1 MNSFTPGQR
10 WFSSAEPELGLGT
23 VLRLA
28 GRQVQIVFTGTGV
41 VRMYA
46 LGSAPLLRAVF
57 RPGERVRIGG
67 EDKTVERA
75 ELRDSL
81 IHYTCAG
88 LAHAEGELDAE
99 QPVSQADSRLLSG
112 RVDRNDQFEFRREC
126 LRRRAEARAHAGW
139 GALGAR
145 IDLVPHQLRVAET
158 AGQRRPPRLLLADE
172 VGLGKTIEACLITAQ
187 QLASGRARRVLVL
200 VPESL
205 VNQWFVELLRRFNL
219 PFAIYDEERCESL
232 ELTEPKANPFEDEQ
246 CVIASVDWLA
256 SHEKR
261 ARQALAAGWDLLLVD
276 EAHHLVWTPE
286 FASPGYAL
294 VEALAARTPGLL
306 LLTATP
312 EQLGLGGHFAR
323 LRLLDPARYTS
334 LEDFRDESRGYLA
347 LSALAERL
355 LQSETLTTDDM
366 QTLAARFPGDGD
378 ALVARI
384 SRIAAGDGDERDAL
398 LADLVDRHGTGR
410 VMVRNRRAAVGG
422 FPTRRPH
429 VSLLP
434 APDDPTVLGRLRAEF
449 AHDVGDTD
457 DEPAHDY
464 AAVGADPRTDWL
476 LGILAEVAPAKVL
489 VLCRSRAKVQA
500 LEEALRL
507 RSGLPVARFHEDMN
521 LLQRDRNAAYF
532 ADPEGARLLLASE
545 IGAEGRNFQ
554 FAQHLVMWDLPLHP
568 DMLEQRIGRL
578 DRIGQRGDVNIHA
591 AAVAGSAQEVLL
603 RWVHDGLDAFRGVLA
618 DGRELLRSFGAELL
632 QLAEQDA
639 DAREPALADLL
650 TRSADK
656 HAELARVIAQ
666 GRDRLLELGSRR
678 GAADGALLAA
688 LREDDAHAAM
698 DDFALRLLETF
709 GVHNEPLAAGQWL
722 LDPEHLTVDGFEEL
736 KNGPRAATFDRATAL
751 ERDDLL
757 YLRADHPLLLSASEL
772 LISGESGNAAFLVD
786 DSLPPRTVVLEAV
799 NVLECVAPRGLD
811 VERYLPPAPLSVA
824 VDTRLQLRPD
834 FAPGERARLRAGDR
848 VFDLSPQRK
857 ILATLVPPM
866 LERAREEALLQA
878 QQRVTEAMARADA
891 LLGGEVERL
900 RALARVNP
908 AVRPEEI
915 AALEAERLAVLA
927 ALPTARPRLD
937 SLRLVASTDFLQ
949 LRR

>member
-1 MNSFTPGQR
+1 MNTFAPGQR

-67 EDKTVERA
+67 QDKTVESA
-75 ELRDSL
+75 ELHDAL
-81 IHYTCAG
+81 IHYTCDG
-88 LAHAEGELDAE
+88 QAHAEGELDAE

-126 LRRRAEARAHAGW
+126 LQRRAEARAHPGW
-139 GALGAR
+139 GVLGAR
-145 IDLVPHQLRVAET
+145 IDLIPHQLQVAER
-158 AGQRRPPRLLLADE
+158 ASQRRPPRLLLADE

-187 QLASGRARRVLVL
+187 QLASGRVRRVLVL

-256 SHEKR
+256 SHDKR

-286 FASPGYAL
+286 FSSPGYAL
-294 VEALAARTPGLL
+294 VESLSLQTPGLL

-323 LRLLDPARYTS
+323 LRLLDPARYTD
-334 LEDFRDESRGYLA
+334 LESYREESRRYLE

-355 LQSETLTTDDM
+355 LEDQALTTEDM
-366 QTLAARFPGDGD
+366 ATLSALFPGDD
-378 ALVARI
+378 EALVGRLG
-384 SRIAAGDGDERDAL
+384 RIAAGDTRERDAL
-398 LADLVDRHGTGR
+398 LSDLVDRHGTGR
-410 VMVRNRRAAVGG
+410 VMIRNRRAAIGG
-422 FPTRRPH
+422 FPVRLPH
-429 VSLLP
+429 LTALDVP
-434 APDDPTVLGRLRAEF
+434 EDPTVLGRLRAEF
-449 AHDVGDTD
+449 AHDVGETD

-464 AAVGADPRTDWL
+464 ARDPRTDWL
-476 LGILAEVAPAKVL
+476 LGILEAVAPAKVL
-489 VLCRSRAKVQA
+489 LLCRSRAKVQA

-532 ADPEGARLLLASE
+532 ADPEGARLLIASE

-591 AAVAGSAQEVLL
+591 AAVAGSAQDVLL
-603 RWVHDGLDAFRGVLA
+603 RWVHEGLDAFRGVLA

-632 QLAEQDA
+632 QLAAQDG
-639 DAREPALADLL
+639 DAREPALTELIKR
-650 TRSADK
+650 TRDK
-656 HAELARVIAQ
+656 HAELARIIAE
-666 GRDRLLELGSRR
+666 GRDRLLELGSRSHPSTR
-678 GAADGALLAA
+678 LLTA
-688 LREDDAHAAM
+688 LREDDHHAAM
-698 DDFALRLLETF
+698 DDHALRLLEHF
-709 GVHNEPLAAGQWL
+709 GIHNEPLAANLWL
-722 LDPEHLTVDGFEEL
+722 LDPEHVTVDGFEEF
-736 KNGPRAATFDRATAL
+736 KNGPRTATFDRMTAL
-751 ERDDLL
+751 GRDDLL
-757 YLRADHPLLLSASEL
+757 YLRADHPLLLSAGEL
-772 LISGESGNAAFLVD
+772 LVSGESGNAAFLVD
-786 DSLPPRTVVLEAV
+786 DSLPPRTVVMEAV
-799 NVLECVAPRGLD
+799 SVLECVAPRGLD
-811 VERYLPPAPLSVA
+811 VERYLPPAPLVVA

-857 ILATLVPPM
+857 VLAALVPPM

-878 QQRVTEAMARADA
+878 AQRIESALTTADQ
-891 LLGGEVERL
+891 LLGNEIDRL
-900 RALARVNP
+900 RALAQVNP

-915 AALEAERLAVLA
+915 AALESELDALRA

>member
-1 MNSFTPGQR
+1 MNPFFPGQR

-28 GRQVQIVFTGTGV
+28 GRQVQIVFTGSGV

-57 RPGERVRIGG
+57 RPGERIRVGG
-67 EDKTVERA
+67 QDKLVDRA
-75 ELRDSL
+75 ELREQL
-81 IHYTCAG
+81 IHYVCG
-88 LAHAEGELDAE
+88 NDCHAEGELDAE

-126 LRRRAEARAHAGW
+126 LQRRAEARAHPGW
-139 GALGAR
+139 GVLGAR
-145 IDLVPHQLRVAET
+145 IDLVPHQLRVAE
-158 AGQRRPPRLLLADE
+158 AAASRRPPRLLLADE
-172 VGLGKTIEACLITAQ
+172 VGLGKTIEACLIAAQ

-219 PFAIYDEERCESL
+219 AFSIYDEERCESL
-232 ELTEPKANPFEDEQ
+232 EMTEPKANPFEDEQ

-261 ARQALAAGWDLLLVD
+261 ARQVLAAGWDLLLVD

-294 VEALAARTPGLL
+294 VEALSARTPGLL

-323 LRLLDPARYTS
+323 LRLLDPARYTD
-334 LEDFRDESRGYLA
+334 LDAFRAESRGYVA

-355 LQSETLTTDDM
+355 LEREALTAGDV
-366 QTLAARFPGDGD
+366 QALAKLFPGEDD
-378 ALVARI
+378 HLARRLG
-384 SRIAAGDGDERDAL
+384 RIAEGDDGEREAL

-422 FPTRRPH
+422 FPTRIPH
-429 VSLLP
+429 VELLD
-434 APDDPTVLGRLRAEF
+434 APEDPTLLGRLRAEF

-457 DEPAHDY
+457 DEPEHDY
-464 AAVGADPRTDWL
+464 AKDPRLDWL
-476 LGILAEVAPAKVL
+476 LRVLDEVAPGKVL
-489 VLCRSRAKVQA
+489 LLCRSRAKVQA

-507 RSGLPVARFHEDMN
+507 RSGIAVARFHEDMN

-532 ADPEGARLLLASE
+532 ADPEGARLLVASE

-554 FAQHLVMWDLPLHP
+554 FAQHLVLWDLPLHP

-578 DRIGQRGDVNIHA
+578 DRIGQRGDVHLHV
-591 AAVAGSAQEVLL
+591 AAVAGSAQEVLQ
-603 RWVHDGLDAFRGVLA
+603 RWLHEGLDAFRGVLA
-618 DGRELLRSFGAELL
+618 DGRELLRAFGAELL
-632 QLAEQDA
+632 QLATQDA
-639 DAREPALADLL
+639 DAREPALGELIA
-650 TRSADK
+650 RSRDK
-656 HAELARVIAQ
+656 HAELARIIAE
-666 GRDRLLELGSRR
+666 GRDRLLELGSR
-678 GAADGALLAA
+678 GHGDHDGLRRALA
-688 LREDDAHAAM
+688 EDDAHAAM
-698 DDFALRLLETF
+698 DDFPLRLLESF
-709 GVHNEPLAAGQWL
+709 GVHNEPLSANTWL

-736 KNGPRAATFDRATAL
+736 RQGPRACTTDRATAL
-751 ERDDLL
+751 SRDDLL
-757 YLRADHPLLLSASEL
+757 YLRPDHPLVLSALDL
-772 LISGESGNAAFLVD
+772 LVSGESGNAAFLVD
-786 DSLPPRTVVLEAV
+786 DSLPPRTVVMEAV
-799 NVLECVAPRGLD
+799 NVLECVAERGLD
-811 VERYLPPAPLSVA
+811 IERWLPPAPLSVA

-848 VFDLSPQRK
+848 VFDLGPQRK
-857 ILATLVPPM
+857 VLAALVPPM
-866 LERAREEALLQA
+866 LERARDAANEAARLRIEEAVA
-878 QQRVTEAMARADA
+878 KAGAW
-891 LLGGEVERL
+891 LGAEITRL

-908 AVRPEEI
+908 AVRPSEI
-915 AALEAERLAVLA
+915 AALEAERDAVLA

>member
-1 MNSFTPGQR
+1 VNPFFPGQR

-28 GRQVQIVFTGTGV
+28 GRQVQIVFTGSGV

-57 RPGERVRIGG
+57 RPGERIRVGG
-67 EDKTVERA
+67 QDKLVERA
-75 ELRDSL
+75 ELREQL
-81 IHYTCAG
+81 IHYVCG
-88 LAHAEGELDAE
+88 GDSHAEGELDAE

-126 LRRRAEARAHAGW
+126 LQRRAEARAHPGW
-139 GALGAR
+139 GVLGAR
-145 IDLVPHQLRVAET
+145 IDLVPHQLRVAE
-158 AGQRRPPRLLLADE
+158 AAAARRPPRLLLADE
-172 VGLGKTIEACLITAQ
+172 VGLGKTIEACLIAAQ

-219 PFAIYDEERCESL
+219 AFSIYDEERCESL
-232 ELTEPKANPFEDEQ
+232 EMTEPKANPFEDEQ

-256 SHEKR
+256 SHDKR
-261 ARQALAAGWDLLLVD
+261 ARQVQAAGWDLLLVD

-294 VEALAARTPGLL
+294 VEALSARTPGLL

-323 LRLLDPARYTS
+323 LRLLDPARYTD
-334 LEDFRDESRGYLA
+334 LEAFRAESRGYVA

-355 LQSETLTTDDM
+355 LEREALTADDV
-366 QTLAARFPGDGD
+366 QALAKLFPGEDD
-378 ALVARI
+378 HLARRLG
-384 SRIAAGDGDERDAL
+384 RIAEGDDGERDAL

-422 FPTRRPH
+422 FPTRIPH
-429 VSLLP
+429 VEVLE
-434 APDDPTVLGRLRAEF
+434 APEDPTLLGRLRAEF

-457 DEPAHDY
+457 DEPEHDY
-464 AAVGADPRTDWL
+464 AKDPRLDWL
-476 LGILAEVAPAKVL
+476 LRVLDEVAPGKVL
-489 VLCRSRAKVQA
+489 LLCRSRAKVQA

-507 RSGLPVARFHEDMN
+507 RSGIAVARFHEDMN

-532 ADPEGARLLLASE
+532 ADPEGARLLVASE

-554 FAQHLVMWDLPLHP
+554 FAQHLLLWDLPLHP

-578 DRIGQRGDVNIHA
+578 DRIGQRGDVHLHA
-591 AAVAGSAQEVLL
+591 AAVAGSAQEVLQ
-603 RWVHDGLDAFRGVLA
+603 RWLHDGLDAFRGVLA
-618 DGRELLRSFGAELL
+618 DGRELLRAFGAELL
-632 QLAEQDA
+632 QLAIQDA
-639 DAREPALADLL
+639 DAREPALGELI
-650 TRSADK
+650 TRSREK
-656 HAELARVIAQ
+656 HAELARIIAE
-666 GRDRLLELGSRR
+666 GRDRLLELGSR
-678 GAADGALLAA
+678 GHGDHDGLRRALA
-688 LREDDAHAAM
+688 EDDAHAAM
-698 DDFALRLLETF
+698 DDFPLRLLESF
-709 GVHNEPLAAGQWL
+709 GVHNEPLSANTWL

-736 KNGPRAATFDRATAL
+736 RQGPRACTTDRATAL
-751 ERDDLL
+751 SRDDLL
-757 YLRADHPLLLSASEL
+757 YLRPDHPLVLSALDL
-772 LISGESGNAAFLVD
+772 LVSGESGNAAFLVD
-786 DSLPPRTVVLEAV
+786 DSLPPRTVVMEAV
-799 NVLECVAPRGLD
+799 NVLECVAERGLD
-811 VERYLPPAPLSVA
+811 IERWLPPAPLSVA

-848 VFDLSPQRK
+848 VFDLGPQRK
-857 ILATLVPPM
+857 VLAALVPPM
-866 LERAREEALLQA
+866 LERARDAANEAA
-878 QQRVTEAMARADA
+878 RARIDEAIARADA
-891 LLGGEVERL
+891 WLGAEITRL

-908 AVRPEEI
+908 AVRPSEI
-915 AALEAERLAVLA
+915 AALEAEREAVLA

>member
-1 MNSFTPGQR
+1 MNSFAPGQR

-75 ELRDSL
+75 ELRESL

-88 LAHAEGELDAE
+88 QVHAEGELDAE

-126 LRRRAEARAHAGW
+126 LQRRADARAHPGW
-139 GALGAR
+139 GVLGAR
-145 IDLVPHQLRVAET
+145 IDLVPHQLRVAEM
-158 AGQRRPPRLLLADE
+158 AARRRPPRLLLADE
-172 VGLGKTIEACLITAQ
+172 VGLGKTIEACLVTAQ
-187 QLASGRARRVLVL
+187 LLASGRVRRVLVL

-232 ELTEPKANPFEDEQ
+232 EMTEPKANPFEDEQ
-246 CVIASVDWLA
+246 CIIASVDWLA

-286 FASPGYAL
+286 FSSPGYAL
-294 VEALAARTPGLL
+294 VEALSARTPGLL

-323 LRLLDPARYTS
+323 LRLLDPARYTD
-334 LEDFRDESRGYLA
+334 LDAFRAESRRYLG

-355 LQSETLTTDDM
+355 LEDQALTTADM
-366 QTLAARFPGDGD
+366 ATLSGLFPGEED
-378 ALVARI
+378 ALVARLG
-384 SRIAAGDGDERDAL
+384 RIAAGDTAERDAL

-410 VMVRNRRAAVGG
+410 AMVRNRRAAVGG
-422 FPTRRPH
+422 FPARLPH
-429 VSLLP
+429 VDLLD
-434 APDDPTVLGRLRAEF
+434 APGDPTVLGRLHAEF
-449 AHDVGDTD
+449 AHDVGDSD
-457 DEPAHDY
+457 DEPEHDY
-464 AAVGADPRTDWL
+464 AKDPRTDWL
-476 LGILAEVAPAKVL
+476 LGILERVAPAKVL
-489 VLCRSRAKVQA
+489 LLCRSRAKVQA

-507 RSGLPVARFHEDMN
+507 RTGLQVARFHEDMN
-521 LLQRDRNAAYF
+521 LLQRDRNAAFF
-532 ADPEGARLLLASE
+532 ADPEGARLLIASE

-578 DRIGQRGDVNIHA
+578 DRIGQKGDVNIHA
-591 AAVAGSAQEVLL
+591 AAVAGSAQDVLL
-603 RWVHDGLDAFRGVLA
+603 RWVHEGLDAFRGVLA

-632 QLAEQDA
+632 QLADQDA
-639 DAREPALADLL
+639 DAREPALTELIA
-650 TRSADK
+650 RSRER
-656 HAELARVIAQ
+656 HAELARIIAE
-666 GRDRLLELGSRR
+666 GRDRLLELGSR
-678 GAADGALLAA
+678 GTEGGELLAA
-688 LREDDAHAAM
+688 LHQDDQHAAM
-698 DDFALRLLETF
+698 DDHALRLLEAF
-709 GVHNEPLAAGQWL
+709 GVHNEPLGPNQWL
-722 LDPEHLTVDGFEEL
+722 LDPEHLTVDGFEEF
-736 KNGPRAATFDRATAL
+736 KQGPRTATFDRATAL
-751 ERDDLL
+751 GRDDLL
-757 YLRADHPLLLSASEL
+757 YLRDDHPLLLSANEL
-772 LISGESGNAAFLVD
+772 LVSGETGNAAFLVD
-786 DSLPPRTVVLEAV
+786 DSLPPRTVVMEAV
-799 NVLECVAPRGLD
+799 NVIECVAPRGLD

-824 VDTRLQLRPD
+824 VDTRLQVRAD

-857 ILATLVPPM
+857 VLAALVPPM
-866 LERAREEALLQA
+866 LERAREEALLRSQE
-878 QQRVTEAMARADA
+878 RVAEAMAKADA
-891 LLGGEVERL
+891 LLGGEIARL
-900 RALARVNP
+900 RALAKVNP
-908 AVRPEEI
+908 AVRTEEI
-915 AALEAERLAVLA
+915 NALEQEREQLLAI
-927 ALPTARPRLD
+927 LPTARPRLD

>member
-1 MNSFTPGQR
+1 MNTFAPGQR

-41 VRMYA
+41 VRLYA

-57 RPGERVRIGG
+57 RPGERIRVGG
-67 EDKTVERA
+67 QDKTVEHA
-75 ELRDSL
+75 ELLEAL
-81 IHYTCAG
+81 IHYTCG
-88 LAHAEGELDAE
+88 GSVHAEGELDAE

-126 LRRRAEARAHAGW
+126 LQRRADARAHAGW
-139 GALGAR
+139 GVLGAR
-145 IDLVPHQLRVAET
+145 IDLIPHQLRVAET
-158 AGQRRPPRLLLADE
+158 AAQRRPPRLLLADE

-219 PFAIYDEERCESL
+219 AFAIYDEERCESL
-232 ELTEPKANPFEDEQ
+232 EMTEPQANPFEDEQ

-256 SHEKR
+256 SHDKR
-261 ARQALAAGWDLLLVD
+261 ARQAIAAGWDLLLVD

-294 VEALAARTPGLL
+294 VDSLAARTPGLL

-323 LRLLDPARYTS
+323 LRLLDSARYTD
-334 LEDFRDESRGYLA
+334 LDAYRAESRGYRA

-355 LQSETLTTDDM
+355 LEGLALTTEDM
-366 QTLAARFPGDGD
+366 ATLAGLFPGEEE
-378 ALVARI
+378 ALVARLA
-384 SRIAAGDGDERDAL
+384 RIAAGDAYERDSL

-422 FPTRRPH
+422 FPARVPH
-429 VSLLP
+429 VAVLP
-434 APDDPTVLGRLRAEF
+434 VPEDPTVLGRLRAEF

-464 AAVGADPRTDWL
+464 ARDPRTDWL
-476 LGILAEVAPAKVL
+476 LGILEAVAPAKVL
-489 VLCRSRAKVQA
+489 LLCRSRAKVQA

-507 RSGLPVARFHEDMN
+507 RSGLKVARFHEDMN

-532 ADPEGARLLLASE
+532 ADADGARLLIASE

-603 RWVHDGLDAFRGVLA
+603 RWVHEGLDAFRGVLA

-632 QLAEQDA
+632 SLAEQDS
-639 DAREPALADLL
+639 DAREPALTELIV
-650 TRSADK
+650 RSRDK
-656 HAELARVIAQ
+656 HAELALAIAQ

-678 GAADGALLAA
+678 GANDGALLAA
-688 LREDDAHAAM
+688 LRDDDQHAAM
-698 DDFALRLLETF
+698 DDHALRLMEAF
-709 GVHNEPLAAGQWL
+709 GVHNEALAPGIWL
-722 LDPEHLTVDGFEEL
+722 LDPEHVTVDGFEEL
-736 KNGPRAATFDRATAL
+736 KNGPRMATFDRNTAL
-751 ERDDLL
+751 GRDDLL
-757 YLRADHPLLLSASEL
+757 YLRADHPLLLSAGEL
-772 LISGESGNAAFLVD
+772 LISGEYGNAAFLVD
-786 DSLPPRTVVLEAV
+786 DSLPPRTVVMEAV
-799 NVLECVAPRGLD
+799 NLIECIAPAGLD

-824 VDTRLQLRPD
+824 VDTRLQVRPE
-834 FAPGERARLRAGDR
+834 FSPGERARLRAGDR

-857 ILATLVPPM
+857 VLAALVPPM
-866 LERAREEALLQA
+866 LERVRTATLELAQERIDAAVAKADMLLSN
-878 QQRVTEAMARADA
+878 EID
-891 LLGGEVERL
+891 RL
-900 RALARVNP
+900 TALARVNP
-908 AVRPEEI
+908 SVRPEEI
-915 AALEAERLAVLA
+915 AKLEKERDELLAI
-927 ALPTARPRLD
+927 LPTARPRLD

>member
-1 MNSFTPGQR
+1 MNSFAPGQR

-75 ELRDSL
+75 ELRESL

-88 LAHAEGELDAE
+88 QVHAEGELDAE

-126 LRRRAEARAHAGW
+126 LQRRADARAHPGW
-139 GALGAR
+139 GVLGAR
-145 IDLVPHQLRVAET
+145 IDLIPHQLRVAEM
-158 AGQRRPPRLLLADE
+158 AGRRRPPRLLLADE
-172 VGLGKTIEACLITAQ
+172 VGLGKTIEACLVTAQ
-187 QLASGRARRVLVL
+187 QLASGRVKRVLVL

-232 ELTEPKANPFEDEQ
+232 EMTEPKANPFEDEQ

-256 SHEKR
+256 SHDKR

-286 FASPGYAL
+286 FSSPGYAL
-294 VEALAARTPGLL
+294 VESLAARTPGLL

-323 LRLLDPARYTS
+323 LRLLDPARYTD
-334 LEDFRDESRGYLA
+334 LDAFRAESRRYLE

-355 LQSETLTTDDM
+355 LEGRSLTTEDM
-366 QTLAARFPGDGD
+366 ATLSGLFPGDEA
-378 ALVARI
+378 ALVARLG
-384 SRIAAGDGDERDAL
+384 RIAAGDDAERDAL

-410 VMVRNRRAAVGG
+410 AMVRNRRALVGG
-422 FPTRRPH
+422 FPTRLPF
-429 VSLLP
+429 VSTLD
-434 APDDPTVLGRLRAEF
+434 APEDPTVLGRLRAEF

-457 DEPAHDY
+457 DEPGHDY
-464 AAVGADPRTDWL
+464 AKDPRTDWL
-476 LGILAEVAPAKVL
+476 LGILDQVAPAKVL
-489 VLCRSRAKVQA
+489 LLCRSRAKVQA

-507 RSGLPVARFHEDMN
+507 RSGLQVARFHEDMN
-521 LLQRDRNAAYF
+521 LLQRDRNAAFF
-532 ADPEGARLLLASE
+532 ADPAGARLLIASE

-554 FAQHLVMWDLPLHP
+554 FAQHLVLWDLPLHP

-578 DRIGQRGDVNIHA
+578 DRIGQKGDVHIHA

-639 DAREPALADLL
+639 DAREPALGELIA
-650 TRSADK
+650 RSREK
-656 HAELARVIAQ
+656 HAELARIIAE
-666 GRDRLLELGSRR
+666 GRDRLLELGSR
-678 GAADGALLAA
+678 GTDGGDLPAA
-688 LREDDAHAAM
+688 LHQDDQHAAM
-698 DDFALRLLETF
+698 DDHALRLLEAF
-709 GVHNEPLAAGQWL
+709 GVHNEALGPNQWL
-722 LDPEHLTVDGFEEL
+722 LDPEHLTVDGFEEF
-736 KNGPRAATFDRATAL
+736 KQGPRTATFDRATAL
-751 ERDDLL
+751 GRDDLL
-757 YLRADHPLLLSASEL
+757 YLRDDHPLLLSANEL
-772 LISGESGNAAFLVD
+772 LVSGETGNAAFLVD
-786 DSLPPRTVVLEAV
+786 DSLPPRTVVMEAV
-799 NVLECVAPRGLD
+799 NVIECVAPRGLD

-824 VDTRLQLRPD
+824 VDTRLQVRPE

-857 ILATLVPPM
+857 VLAALVPPM
-866 LERAREEALLQA
+866 LERAREEALLRA
-878 QQRVTEAMARADA
+878 QERVAAAVAKADA
-891 LLGGEVERL
+891 LLGGEIARL
-900 RALARVNP
+900 KALAKVNP
-908 AVRPEEI
+908 AVRAEEI
-915 AALEAERLAVLA
+915 TALELEREQLLAI
-927 ALPTARPRLD
+927 LPTARPRLD